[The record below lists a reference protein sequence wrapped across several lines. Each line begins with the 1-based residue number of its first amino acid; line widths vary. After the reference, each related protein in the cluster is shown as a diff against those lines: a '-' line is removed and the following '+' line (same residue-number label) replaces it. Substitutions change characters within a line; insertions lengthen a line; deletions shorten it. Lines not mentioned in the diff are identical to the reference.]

1 MLQIIINYQSCPYDV
16 NLYIYLN
23 EQKFIIVNLYDV
35 LPFSFTPISFSKTTK
50 LNEGIRDT
58 YSSYPT

>member
-35 LPFSFTPISFSKTTK
+35 LPFSFTRISFSKTTK